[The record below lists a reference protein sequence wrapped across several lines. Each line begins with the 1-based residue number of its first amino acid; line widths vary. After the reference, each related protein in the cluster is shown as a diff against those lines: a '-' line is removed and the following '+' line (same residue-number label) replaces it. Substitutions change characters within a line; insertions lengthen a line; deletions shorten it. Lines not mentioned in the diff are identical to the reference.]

1 MQTVRK
7 SGGVVRRDGVI
18 RMRFFLGL
26 LAYVIGISVVIS
38 SAIIGLMTLQLPV
51 ERAPS
56 APTASTASQDEHLA
70 RPIKQIAVAQKKVRP
85 DRKKKMMHVSR
96 KPRHEAPTTNAASY
110 GYAEEPRR
118 RIDPNL
124 FSIFGR

>member
-1 MQTVRK
+1 
-7 SGGVVRRDGVI
+7 
-18 RMRFFLGL
+18 MRFFLGL
-26 LAYVIGISVVIS
+26 FAYLIGVSVVIS
-38 SAIIGLMTLQLPV
+38 IAIIGLMALQSPL

-56 APTASTASQDEHLA
+56 APSASAASQDEHLA
-70 RPIKQIAVAQKKVRP
+70 RPIKQSAITQKKVHP

-96 KPRHEAPTTNAASY
+96 KPRHEAPTTDEASY

-118 RIDPNL
+118 RIEPNL

>member
-1 MQTVRK
+1 
-7 SGGVVRRDGVI
+7 
-18 RMRFFLGL
+18 MRFFLGL
-26 LAYVIGISVVIS
+26 FAYLIGISVVIS
-38 SAIIGLMTLQLPV
+38 IGVIGLMALQSPT

-56 APTASTASQDEHLA
+56 APIASAASQDEHLA
-70 RPIKQIAVAQKKVRP
+70 APVNQTKVTQKKARL
-85 DRKKKMMHVSR
+85 DQKKKMVHVIR
-96 KPRHEAPTTNAASY
+96 KLRHEAPTTDEASY